1 MTTRSAAQ
9 PPRPRAEVVIDLD
22 AVRHNVGILVG
33 CAAASGAATMA
44 VVKADGYGHGALDVA
59 EAALQAGATALGVCS
74 VEEALSL
81 RCGGV
86 DAPVLAWLHAPGED
100 LAAGVAAGVDLGVY
114 STGQLDTVA
123 AAAATGG
130 RTARVHLKV
139 DTGLTR
145 GGAHRDQWPGLLRAA
160 VATRGVEVVAIWSH
174 LAHADDPAHPI
185 IERQVRYFD
194 EAYRM
199 AWDAGLRPL
208 RHLANSAAT
217 LTRPDLHYD
226 LVRPGIAVYGLS
238 PVPGVGYH
246 LLPAMTLRSQV
257 AMVKRVPAGEGV
269 SYGHVWHTARE
280 TTLALVPAGYAD
292 GVPRMLTGRL
302 DVWLAGRRRPVVGR
316 VCMDQVMV
324 DCGDDPVAEG
334 AEVVFFGPGQGG
346 APTAAEWADKLGTI
360 HYEVVAGMVRPRL
373 TRTVRGRRSP
383 VVPAP
388 PRCGGIRAEHAGDAG
403 MSVVIGPMSAA
414 DVHRCA
420 ELEHVLFDI
429 DDPWNQAVFIEALAA
444 GHHYLSARDGD
455 SLVGYVGL
463 ARSGGEAEVHTLAVD
478 PAYQRRGI
486 GRALLRAVLDHAVG
500 ATVFLEVRTD
510 NESAIQL
517 YRSEGFDVIGIR
529 RGYYQASGAD
539 AFTMRRQAHQ

>member
-1 MTTRSAAQ
+1 MEVGMTVTPEIPAPS
-9 PPRPRAEVVIDLD
+9 PRPRADVVIDLD
-22 AVRHNVGILVG
+22 AIRHNVGILAG

-59 EAALQAGATALGVCS
+59 VAALQAGASALGVCS
-74 VEEALSL
+74 IDEALAL
-81 RCGGV
+81 RYGGI

-100 LAAGVAAGVDLGVY
+100 LAAGIAAGIDLGVY
-114 STGQLDTVA
+114 STGQLSTVA
-123 AAAATGG
+123 AAAAALD
-130 RTARVHLKV
+130 RAARVHLKV

-145 GGAHRDQWPGLLRAA
+145 GGAARHQWPSLIRAA

-174 LAHADDPAHPI
+174 LAHADDPGHPI
-185 IERQVRYFD
+185 IEQQVRYFD
-194 EAYRM
+194 EAYQVAR
-199 AWDAGLRPL
+199 DAGLRPL

-269 SYGHVWHTARE
+269 SYGHVWHTDRE

-292 GVPRMLTGRL
+292 GVPRVLTGRL

-334 AEVVFFGPGQGG
+334 AEVVFFGTGERG
-346 APTAAEWADKLGTI
+346 APTASEWADKLDTI

-373 TRTVRGRRSP
+373 TRTVRGRR
-383 VVPAP
+383 PA
-388 PRCGGIRAEHAGDAG
+388 
-403 MSVVIGPMSAA
+403 
-414 DVHRCA
+414 
-420 ELEHVLFDI
+420 
-429 DDPWNQAVFIEALAA
+429 AVCP
-444 GHHYLSARDGD
+444 G
-455 SLVGYVGL
+455 
-463 ARSGGEAEVHTLAVD
+463 
-478 PAYQRRGI
+478 
-486 GRALLRAVLDHAVG
+486 
-500 ATVFLEVRTD
+500 
-510 NESAIQL
+510 
-517 YRSEGFDVIGIR
+517 
-529 RGYYQASGAD
+529 
-539 AFTMRRQAHQ
+539 